1 MQGDVTSR
9 IDSIMQSNQE
19 CIRQLTE
26 INRYKSNK
34 QAEANAAVHEYNL
47 IMDVLRSIANETYL
61 MDKET
66 LNIENS
72 KIFIMKL
79 RDIENKND
87 LLSKIASRYGISDE
101 VYIREEIQRIDD
113 IVSNHFGKKRNL
125 R

>member
-101 VYIREEIQRIDD
+101 VIYTR
-113 IVSNHFGKKRNL
+113 RNTKN